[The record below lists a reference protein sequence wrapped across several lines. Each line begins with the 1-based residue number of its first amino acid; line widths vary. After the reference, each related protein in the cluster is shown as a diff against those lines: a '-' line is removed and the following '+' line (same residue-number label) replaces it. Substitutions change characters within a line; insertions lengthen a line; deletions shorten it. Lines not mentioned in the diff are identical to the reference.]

1 MLFPLSKIL
10 LRCETAYLWY
20 FKTVHSIEILTVLPL
35 CQVVMSSNSKYLD
48 CIIFIDKR
56 TVNLLIIHRDVHK
69 NNTFPPYIDKK

>member
-1 MLFPLSKIL
+1 MLFLISKIL
-10 LRCETAYLWY
+10 REFDICCI
-20 FKTVHSIEILTVLPL
+20 FKLFIHNIEKLTVLPL
-35 CQVVMSSNSKYLD
+35 FQDVMSSNSKYLD